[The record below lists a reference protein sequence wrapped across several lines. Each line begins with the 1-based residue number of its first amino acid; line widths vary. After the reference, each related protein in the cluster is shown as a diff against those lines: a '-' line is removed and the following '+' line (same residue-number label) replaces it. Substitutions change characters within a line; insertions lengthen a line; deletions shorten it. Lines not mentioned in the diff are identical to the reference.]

1 MKRFIL
7 SLLLIFLFSGI
18 LIGCDFSRISDDLE
32 YEIVQFSDEIL
43 SSEFSELT
51 IGKESNK
58 VKEINLV
65 NSSSEIVASLSL
77 PKALIGQFYDIRYEN
92 GDLIYVQTAAID
104 DETGIIFSKDAF
116 INMNGFWSVERIGS
130 CTYFFTT
137 FRER

>member
-1 MKRFIL
+1 MRRIVIPFLLIG
-7 SLLLIFLFSGI
+7 LLLFS
-18 LIGCDFSRISDDLE
+18 IGCDSSRISDDLE
-32 YEIVQFSDEIL
+32 YEIFQFSNEIL

-51 IGKESNK
+51 IGKEADK

-65 NSSSEIVASLSL
+65 NSSSEIVASLPL

-116 INMNGFWSVERIGS
+116 INMNGLYLVERIGGH
-130 CTYFFTT
+130 TYSFATY
-137 FRER
+137 R

>member
-18 LIGCDFSRISDDLE
+18 LIGCDFSSISDDLE
-32 YEIVQFSDEIL
+32 YEIVQFSNEIL
-43 SSEFSELT
+43 SSEFSELM
-51 IGKESNK
+51 IGKEADK

-65 NSSSEIVASLSL
+65 NSSSEIVASLPL

-104 DETGIIFSKDAF
+104 DETGIIFSEDAL
-116 INMNGFWSVERIGS
+116 INMNGLYRVERIGGH
-130 CTYFFTT
+130 TYSFTT
-137 FRER
+137 YR

>member
-32 YEIVQFSDEIL
+32 YEIVQFSNEIL

-65 NSSSEIVASLSL
+65 NSSSEIVATLFL

-92 GDLIYVQTAAID
+92 DDLYFIQSVAID
-104 DETGIIFSKDAF
+104 DESGIIFSEDTF
-116 INMNGFWSVERIGS
+116 INMNGLFRVERIGGH
-130 CTYFFTT
+130 TYSFATY
-137 FRER
+137 R

>member
-1 MKRFIL
+1 MRRIVIPF
-7 SLLLIFLFSGI
+7 LLIGILLFS
-18 LIGCDFSRISDDLE
+18 IGCDFSRISDDLE
-32 YEIVQFSDEIL
+32 YEIVLFSNEIL

-51 IGKESNK
+51 IGKEANK

-65 NSSSEIVASLSL
+65 NSSSEIVASLPL

-116 INMNGFWSVERIGS
+116 VNMNGLYLVERIGGH
-130 CTYFFTT
+130 TYSFATY
-137 FRER
+137 R